1 MPEEKYMRRAIKLA
15 KKGSG
20 HVNPN
25 PLVGA
30 VIVRDGE
37 IIGEGY
43 HECYGQLHA
52 ERNAIA
58 NAKKRANSLE
68 GSTIYVTL
76 EPCCHYGK
84 TPPCTEAIIEEK
96 IARVVV
102 GSDDPNPLVSGKGF
116 QMLREKGIEVISEIE
131 FAGRYTDAKM
141 YCITGS
147 NGKTTTTLLLYHI
160 LEKAGYDVGLAGNVG
175 NSLAAQVA
183 DDLHRFYVVELSSFQ
198 LDGMF
203 QFRCDTAILTN
214 ITPDHLD
221 RYDYKFENYANSKF
235 RILNNMRKEDLF
247 IYGYDC
253 EVVRERVEQGDVLPE
268 AVGFTYS
275 NCTGVNAYMDGD
287 TVVARWRD
295 REFRIAKQEVTIQG
309 RHNVYN
315 TMAAIL
321 AALKT
326 GVSDED
332 LRKGLTTFPQVEHRL
347 ETVDVVNGVTYI
359 NDSKATN
366 VDSAWYALD
375 SMHVPVVWIA
385 GGTDKGNDYS
395 VLFDLVKEKVKLL
408 ICMGVDN
415 KKLIKAFSPIC
426 EVVDTHSL
434 DETMNVAYRRA
445 EKGDVVLLSPCCAS
459 FDLFKN
465 YENRGE
471 MFKEKVKKLKTK
483 R

>member
-1 MPEEKYMRRAIKLA
+1 MGKKLGYDVFLSDKGKLA
-15 KKGSG
+15 DKYKSVLEELGVEYEEG
-20 HVNPN
+20 QHTEERIFAAD
-25 PLVGA
+25 LVIKSPG
-30 VIVRDGE
+30 IPDKLPM
-37 IIGEGY
+37 IIG
-43 HECYGQLHA
+43 
-52 ERNAIA
+52 
-58 NAKKRANSLE
+58 
-68 GSTIYVTL
+68 
-76 EPCCHYGK
+76 
-84 TPPCTEAIIEEK
+84 
-96 IARVVV
+96 
-102 GSDDPNPLVSGKGF
+102 
-116 QMLREKGIEVISEIE
+116 LREKGIEVISEIE
-131 FAGRYTDAKM
+131 FAGRHTDAKM

-160 LEKAGYDVGLAGNVG
+160 LQHAGYDVGLAGNVG

-183 DDLHRFYVVELSSFQ
+183 ENLHRVYVVELSSFQ

-203 QFRCDTAILTN
+203 RFRCDTAILTN

-253 EVVRERVEQGDVLPE
+253 EVVREKVEKGGVVPE

-275 NCTGVNAYMDGD
+275 DNLGLNARMDGNM
-287 TVVARWRD
+287 VIARLGD
-295 REFRIAKQEVTIQG
+295 REFRIAKQDITIQG

-315 TMAAIL
+315 AMAAIL
-321 AALKT
+321 ASLKAE
-326 GVSDED
+326 VSDEE
-332 LRKGLTTFPQVEHRL
+332 LRKGLMTFPQVEHRL

-375 SMHVPVVWIA
+375 SMHAPVVWIA

-408 ICMGVDN
+408 ICMGVEN
-415 KKLIKAFSPIC
+415 KKLIDAFSPIC

-434 DETMNVAYRRA
+434 DETMDVAYRRA
-445 EKGDVVLLSPCCAS
+445 ESGDVVLLSPCCAS

-471 MFKEKVKKLKTK
+471 LFKLKVKSLKIK
-483 R
+483 VESSL

>member
-1 MPEEKYMRRAIKLA
+1 MMKSLVILGGGESGAGAARLGKKLGYEVFLSDKGKLA
-15 KKGSG
+15 DKYKEVLEELGVEYEEG
-20 HVNPN
+20 QHTEERIFAAD
-25 PLVGA
+25 LVVKSPGIPDKLPM
-30 VIVRDGE
+30 IVG
-37 IIGEGY
+37 
-43 HECYGQLHA
+43 
-52 ERNAIA
+52 
-58 NAKKRANSLE
+58 
-68 GSTIYVTL
+68 
-76 EPCCHYGK
+76 
-84 TPPCTEAIIEEK
+84 
-96 IARVVV
+96 
-102 GSDDPNPLVSGKGF
+102 
-116 QMLREKGIEVISEIE
+116 LREKGIEVISEIE
-131 FAGRYTDAKM
+131 FAGRHTDAKM

-160 LEKAGYDVGLAGNVG
+160 LQHAGYDVGLAGNVG

-183 DDLHRFYVVELSSFQ
+183 ENLHRVYVVELSSFQ

-253 EVVRERVEQGDVLPE
+253 DVVREKVERGEVVPE
-268 AVGFTYS
+268 VAGFTYS
-275 NCTGVNAYMDGD
+275 ENLALNARMDGNM
-287 TVVARWRD
+287 VIARLGN
-295 REFRIAKQEVTIQG
+295 REFRIAKQDITIQG

-315 TMAAIL
+315 AMAAIL
-321 AALKT
+321 ASLKA

-332 LRKGLTTFPQVEHRL
+332 LREGLMTFPQVEHRL
-347 ETVDVVNGVTYI
+347 ETVDVVNGVVYI

-375 SMHVPVVWIA
+375 SMHAPVVWIA
-385 GGTDKGNDYS
+385 GGTDKGNDYR

-415 KKLIKAFSPIC
+415 KKLIDAFSPIC

-434 DETMNVAYRRA
+434 DETMEVAYHRA
-445 EKGDVVLLSPCCAS
+445 VSGDVVLLSPCCAS

-471 MFKEKVKKLKTK
+471 LFKLKVKSLKIEAESSL
-483 R
+483 

>member
-1 MPEEKYMRRAIKLA
+1 MERLVILGGGESGAGAAKLGKKLGYEVFLSDKGKLA
-15 KKGSG
+15 DKYKRVLEELGVEYEEG
-20 HVNPN
+20 QHTEECVFAAD
-25 PLVGA
+25 LVVKSPGIPDKLPM
-30 VIVRDGE
+30 IVG
-37 IIGEGY
+37 
-43 HECYGQLHA
+43 
-52 ERNAIA
+52 
-58 NAKKRANSLE
+58 
-68 GSTIYVTL
+68 
-76 EPCCHYGK
+76 
-84 TPPCTEAIIEEK
+84 
-96 IARVVV
+96 
-102 GSDDPNPLVSGKGF
+102 
-116 QMLREKGIEVISEIE
+116 LREKGIEVISEIE
-131 FAGRYTDAKM
+131 FAGRHTDAKM

-183 DDLHRFYVVELSSFQ
+183 DDLHRVYVVELSSFQ

-253 EVVRERVEQGDVLPE
+253 EVVRERVKRGDIVPE

-275 NCTGVNAYMDGD
+275 DYAGVNAYMDGD
-287 TVVARWRD
+287 TVVVRWGD
-295 REFRIAKQEVTIQG
+295 REFRIAKQEITIQG

-315 TMAAIL
+315 AMAAIL
-321 AALKT
+321 AALKA

-332 LRKGLTTFPQVEHRL
+332 LRTGLTTFPQVEHRL

-375 SMHVPVVWIA
+375 SMHAPVVWIA

-395 VLFDLVKEKVKLL
+395 VLFDLVRQKVKVL

-415 KKLIKAFSPIC
+415 RKLIDNFSGIC
-426 EVVDTHSL
+426 QVVDTHSL
-434 DETMNVAYRRA
+434 KDALAAARQYAVE
-445 EKGDVVLLSPCCAS
+445 GDTVLLSPCCAS

-471 MFKEKVKKLKTK
+471 LFKAAVKEL
-483 R
+483 

>member
-1 MPEEKYMRRAIKLA
+1 
-15 KKGSG
+15 
-20 HVNPN
+20 
-25 PLVGA
+25 
-30 VIVRDGE
+30 
-37 IIGEGY
+37 
-43 HECYGQLHA
+43 
-52 ERNAIA
+52 
-58 NAKKRANSLE
+58 
-68 GSTIYVTL
+68 
-76 EPCCHYGK
+76 
-84 TPPCTEAIIEEK
+84 
-96 IARVVV
+96 
-102 GSDDPNPLVSGKGF
+102 
-116 QMLREKGIEVISEIE
+116 
-131 FAGRYTDAKM
+131 M

>member
-1 MPEEKYMRRAIKLA
+1 MKSLVILGGGESGAGAARLGKKLGYDVFLSDKGKLA
-15 KKGSG
+15 DKYKSVLEELGVEYEEG
-20 HVNPN
+20 QHTEERIFAAD
-25 PLVGA
+25 LVIKSPG
-30 VIVRDGE
+30 IPDKLPM
-37 IIGEGY
+37 IIG
-43 HECYGQLHA
+43 
-52 ERNAIA
+52 
-58 NAKKRANSLE
+58 
-68 GSTIYVTL
+68 
-76 EPCCHYGK
+76 
-84 TPPCTEAIIEEK
+84 
-96 IARVVV
+96 
-102 GSDDPNPLVSGKGF
+102 
-116 QMLREKGIEVISEIE
+116 LREKGIEVISEIE
-131 FAGRYTDAKM
+131 FAGRHTDAKM

-160 LEKAGYDVGLAGNVG
+160 LQHAGYDVGLAGNVG

-183 DDLHRFYVVELSSFQ
+183 ENLHRVYVVELSSFQ

-203 QFRCDTAILTN
+203 RFRCDTAILTN

-253 EVVRERVEQGDVLPE
+253 EVVREKVEKGGVVPE

-275 NCTGVNAYMDGD
+275 DNLGLNARMDGNM
-287 TVVARWRD
+287 VIARLGD
-295 REFRIAKQEVTIQG
+295 REFRIAKQDITIQG

-315 TMAAIL
+315 AMAAIL
-321 AALKT
+321 ASLKAE
-326 GVSDED
+326 VSDEE
-332 LRKGLTTFPQVEHRL
+332 LRKGLMTFPQVEHRL

-375 SMHVPVVWIA
+375 SMHAPVVWIA

-408 ICMGVDN
+408 ICMGVEN
-415 KKLIKAFSPIC
+415 KKLIDAFSPIC

-434 DETMNVAYRRA
+434 DETMDVAYRRA
-445 EKGDVVLLSPCCAS
+445 ESGDVVLLSPCCAS

-471 MFKEKVKKLKTK
+471 LFKLKVKSLKIK
-483 R
+483 VESSL

>member
-1 MPEEKYMRRAIKLA
+1 MLGKKLGYEVFLSDKGKLSDKYKEVLEREGIAYEEGRHSENKIFAA
-15 KKGSG
+15 S
-20 HVNPN
+20 
-25 PLVGA
+25 LVVKSPGIPDKQP
-30 VIVRDGE
+30 VI
-37 IIGEGY
+37 
-43 HECYGQLHA
+43 A
-52 ERNAIA
+52 A
-58 NAKKRANSLE
+58 
-68 GSTIYVTL
+68 
-76 EPCCHYGK
+76 
-84 TPPCTEAIIEEK
+84 
-96 IARVVV
+96 
-102 GSDDPNPLVSGKGF
+102 
-116 QMLREKGIEVISEIE
+116 LREKGIEVISEIE
-131 FAGRYTDAKM
+131 FAGRHAGTKM

-147 NGKTTTTLLLYHI
+147 NGKTTTTLLLHHI
-160 LEKAGYDVGLAGNVG
+160 LKGAGIDVGLAGNVG

-183 DDLHRFYVVELSSFQ
+183 ENRHRAYVVELSSFQ

-203 QFRCDTAILTN
+203 RFRCDTAILTN

-221 RYDYKFENYANSKF
+221 RYDYKFENYANAKF
-235 RILNNMRKEDLF
+235 RILNNMRPEDLF

-253 EVVRERVEQGDVLPE
+253 DVVRERVAEGKIVPK
-268 AVGFTYS
+268 AAGFTYS
-275 NCTGVNAYMDGD
+275 EDSRLNAYMEGNV
-287 TVVARWRD
+287 VVATLGERT
-295 REFRIAKQEVTIQG
+295 FRINKQDITIQG

-315 TMAAIL
+315 AMAAIL
-321 AALKT
+321 AALKA

-347 ETVDVVNGVTYI
+347 ETVAVVNGVTYI

-375 SMHVPVVWIA
+375 SMRAPVVWIA

-395 VLFDLVKEKVKLL
+395 ALFDLVRKKVKLL

-415 KKLIKAFSPIC
+415 KKLIDAFSPMC

-434 DETMNVAYRRA
+434 DETMAVAARRA

-471 MFKEKVKKLKTK
+471 LFKEKVKELLK
-483 R
+483 